1 MLTMYVVGNKK
12 MRRLL
17 LLSISII
24 TSSSLAIINAT
35 NETAF
40 AQKLN
45 CNDSANLNQSQINE
59 CAYLFYQSEDKK
71 LNQAYKK
78 VLTTLSASRKQ
89 KLVNTQKAWI
99 KFRDASCDFERSE
112 VEGGS
117 MSPTIYYGCMQQLT
131 KVRTQELINYLQTK

>member
-1 MLTMYVVGNKK
+1 